1 MPTAKTKSKTKSK
14 SKSKSWNRNPSEN
27 LVQLRSYLL
36 WLLNEPVVKELMSEQ
51 RQDDLYDTLVEFIQQ
66 YNDLLSENQRL
77 TSFDRQL
84 TRLGAGLACA
94 KLIR

>member
-1 MPTAKTKSKTKSK
+1 MPTTKTKSKTKTWK
-14 SKSKSWNRNPSEN
+14 RNKSEN
-27 LVQLRSYLL
+27 LEQLRDYIL
-36 WLLNEPVVKELMSEQ
+36 WLLSEPVVQELMSKQ
-51 RQDDLYDTLVEFIQQ
+51 RKDDLYDTLIEFIQQ
-66 YNDLLSENQRL
+66 YNDMLAENKRL

>member
-1 MPTAKTKSKTKSK
+1 MSGFGMQTAKIKTKM
-14 SKSKSWNRNPSEN
+14 WNRNPSEN

-36 WLLNEPVVKELMSEQ
+36 WLLNEPTVKELLSEQ
-51 RQDDLYDTLVEFIQQ
+51 RQDDLFDTLAEFIRQ
-66 YNDLLSENQRL
+66 YNELLAENQRL

-84 TRLGAGLACA
+84 TRLGAGIACA

>member
-1 MPTAKTKSKTKSK
+1 MPTAKTKTKDKTKVK
-14 SKSKSWNRNPSEN
+14 TWNRNSSEN
-27 LVQLRSYLL
+27 LIQLRSYLL
-36 WLLNEPVVKELMSEQ
+36 WFLNEPTIKELMSEQ
-51 RQDDLYDTLVEFIQQ
+51 RQDDLFDTLAEFIQQ
-66 YNDLLSENQRL
+66 YNELLAENQRL

>member
-1 MPTAKTKSKTKSK
+1 MPTTKSKIKTWKRS
-14 SKSKSWNRNPSEN
+14 PSEN

-36 WLLNEPVVKELMSEQ
+36 WLLNEPAVKELMSEQ
-51 RQDDLYDTLVEFIQQ
+51 RQDDLYDTLCEFIQQ
-66 YNDLLSENQRL
+66 YNDMLAENQRL

-84 TRLGAGLACA
+84 TRLGVGLACA

>member
-1 MPTAKTKSKTKSK
+1 MRTAKSKIKT
-14 SKSKSWNRNPSEN
+14 WNRNSSEN
-27 LVQLRSYLL
+27 LIQLRSYLL
-36 WLLNEPVVKELMSEQ
+36 WFLNEPAVKELMSEQ
-51 RQDDLYDTLVEFIQQ
+51 RQDDLYDK
-66 YNDLLSENQRL
+66 YNELLAENQRL

>member
-1 MPTAKTKSKTKSK
+1 MPTAKSNTKT
-14 SKSKSWNRNPSEN
+14 WNRHPSEN

-36 WLLNEPVVKELMSEQ
+36 WLLDEPVVKELMSEQ

-66 YNDLLSENQRL
+66 YNELLVENQRL

-94 KLIR
+94 KLIRG

>member
-1 MPTAKTKSKTKSK
+1 MPTAKTKTKTKTK
-14 SKSKSWNRNPSEN
+14 TWNRIPSEN

-36 WLLNEPVVKELMSEQ
+36 WLLNEPTVKELMSEQ

-66 YNDLLSENQRL
+66 YNDLLAENQRL

>member
-14 SKSKSWNRNPSEN
+14 SWTRNPSEN
-27 LVQLRSYLL
+27 LIQLRSYLF

-77 TSFDRQL
+77 TSFDRNL

>member
-14 SKSKSWNRNPSEN
+14 SWTRSPSEN
-27 LVQLRSYLL
+27 LIQLRSYLF

>member
-1 MPTAKTKSKTKSK
+1 MPTAKTKSK
-14 SKSKSWNRNPSEN
+14 SWTRNSSEN
-27 LVQLRSYLL
+27 LIQLRSYLF

>member
-1 MPTAKTKSKTKSK
+1 MPTAKTKSKTKT
-14 SKSKSWNRNPSEN
+14 WNRSPSEN
-27 LVQLRSYLL
+27 LVQLRSYLF
-36 WLLNEPVVKELMSEQ
+36 WLLDEPAVKELMSEQ

-66 YNDLLSENQRL
+66 YNDMLAENQRL
-77 TSFDRQL
+77 TSFDRNL